1 MGTMVVK
8 QSGEQVKGSLAERL
22 TGSGTLNEKENVLPG
37 AVKGVVGVPFP
48 AASGG

>member
-1 MGTMVVK
+1 MVVK
-8 QSGEQVKGSLAERL
+8 QLGEQLKGSLPERL
-22 TGSGTLNEKENVLPG
+22 TGTGMLNEKENVLPG